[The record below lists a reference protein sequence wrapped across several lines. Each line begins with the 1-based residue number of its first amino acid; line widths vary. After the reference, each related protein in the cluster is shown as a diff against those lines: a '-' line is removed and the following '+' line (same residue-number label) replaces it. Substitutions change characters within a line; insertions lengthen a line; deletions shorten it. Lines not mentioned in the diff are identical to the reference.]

1 MAITVCLMFRISFK
15 AGWWYHLQKMSGIP
29 QVGRDGTNAWNQS
42 NPICNREYYSNK
54 WYICI
59 FDYWFMEYSIYY
71 HILVTSI
78 IYWFMVNGELWIL
91 LFRII
96 QSNCIYIIIYTYI
109 YINNP
114 PYPCWW
120 LELWIKICFGCEHP
134 IFLVV
139 QIPYIFWLQIPCV
152 VLSMFGA

>member
-42 NPICNREYYSNK
+42 NPICNREYHSNK

-109 YINNP
+109 YIYKQP
-114 PYPCWW
+114 TIS
-120 LELWIKICFGCEHP
+120 L
-134 IFLVV
+134 LVV
-139 QIPYIFWLQIPCV
+139 RTVNKNMFWLWTSYFSCGSNTIYFLIANPMCC
-152 VLSMFGA
+152 A